1 MKKQLLTTSLAV
13 LILTLLCALPA
24 AQSRVSRSFQ
34 VGAGGSLTLTAG
46 TGDILITSGAGN
58 QVSVDVDG
66 IDEAEMSRLTMD
78 QAGNNIRVD
87 YRPTGSSR
95 RRAVVFRIQVPN
107 QFDLNLRTAG
117 GDVSVA
123 GALTGN
129 IEATTSGGDI
139 RLGDVNGRIQ
149 VKTAGGDIRAGSV
162 RGDAKLST
170 SGGDI
175 NLQNADGIVEVAT
188 SGGDIVLGD
197 VGSTLTAK
205 TAGGDIRIGN
215 VGGEATVT
223 TAGGNVQVGVVS
235 GSASLKTAGGDI
247 ECRGASGQ
255 VTARTAG
262 GSLRLLDITGSVEA
276 STAGGDVHA
285 ELNPEGQGSSR
296 LTSSGGN
303 VRLALP
309 ESARA
314 VVNARIRLQRGWG
327 GWRTRDYQINSDF
340 RAQDQQI
347 DETNNEIRAVYI
359 LNGGG
364 ERIDVETVNGN
375 IDIVRSGGTRR

>member
-1 MKKQLLTTSLAV
+1 MKKQLLTTSFAV
-13 LILTLLCALPA
+13 LILTLLCASPA

-34 VGAGGSLTLTAG
+34 VGAGGSLTVTAG
-46 TGDILITSGAGN
+46 LGDILISSGARN

-66 IDEAEMSRLTMD
+66 LDEAE
-78 QAGNNIRVD
+78 AGQLSIEQSGNGVHVD
-87 YRPTGSSR
+87 YRPTRGSR
-95 RRAVVFRIQVPN
+95 RRAVVFRIQVPD
-107 QFDLNLRTAG
+107 QFNLNLRTAG
-117 GDVSVA
+117 GDISVE
-123 GALTGN
+123 GSLTGN
-129 IEATTSGGDI
+129 IDATTSGGDI
-139 RLGDVNGRIQ
+139 RLGDVNGKIQ
-149 VKTAGGDIRAGSV
+149 AKTAGGDIQAGTV
-162 RGDAKLST
+162 RGDAKLGT

-175 NLQNADGIVEVAT
+175 NLRNADGVVEVST
-188 SGGDIVLGD
+188 SGGDIILGD
-197 VGSTLTAK
+197 VGRTLTAK

-215 VGGEATVT
+215 VGGEANVT
-223 TAGGNVQVGVVS
+223 TAGGDVRVGVVS

-262 GSLRLLDITGSVEA
+262 GSLRLMDITGSVDA

-285 ELNPEGQGSSR
+285 ELNPGGNGTSR
-296 LTSSGGN
+296 LSSSGGN

-327 GWRTRDYQINSDF
+327 GRTRDYQINSDF

-347 DETNNEIRAVYI
+347 DEANNEIRAVYI

-375 IDIVRSGGTRR
+375 INIVRR

>member
-13 LILTLLCALPA
+13 LILTLLCASPA
-24 AQSRVSRSFQ
+24 AQSKVSRSFQ
-34 VGAGGSLTLTAG
+34 AGAGGSLTVTAG
-46 TGDILITSGAGN
+46 SGNILIRSGAAN
-58 QVSVDVDG
+58 QVLIDVEGLDERDVD
-66 IDEAEMSRLTMD
+66 RLSME
-78 QAGNNIRVD
+78 QSGNNVRVD
-87 YRPTGSSR
+87 FRPGIGSR
-95 RRAVVFRIQVPN
+95 RRAVTFRIQVPN

-117 GDVSVA
+117 GDVAVE
-123 GALTGN
+123 GAQTGN

-175 NLQNADGIVEVAT
+175 NLRNADGMVEVST

-197 VGSTLTAK
+197 VGSTLNAR

-215 VGGEATVT
+215 VGGEANAT
-223 TAGGNVQVGVVS
+223 TAGGNVRVGVVS

-247 ECRGASGQ
+247 ECQGASGQ

-262 GSLRLLDITGSVEA
+262 GSLRLTNITGSVEA

-285 ELNPEGQGSSR
+285 EINPGGNGTSKLS
-296 LTSSGGN
+296 SSGGN

-327 GWRTRDYQINSDF
+327 GWLTRGNYRINSDF

-347 DETNNEIRAVYI
+347 DEANNEIRAVYI

-364 ERIDVETVNGN
+364 ERIDLETVNGN
-375 IDIVRSGGTRR
+375 IDIVRR